1 MSREKPKLKDVAVD
15 DSLGHYAIMF
25 AAAMGAE
32 VYVSVE
38 TYLEDSGLDDPFRLT
53 SAVYPLEQA
62 FSTSDNKKD
71 DALKMGAK
79 VSCQLAILAA
89 LDGVLT

>member
-1 MSREKPKLKDVAVD
+1 VSVGRRIFCPHVKTKPNLKDVAAD

-38 TYLEDSGLDDPFRLT
+38 TYLKTLVFDDSVRLT
-53 SAVYPLEQA
+53 SAVYPLDRL
-62 FSTSDNKKD
+62 SRR
-71 DALKMGAK
+71 
-79 VSCQLAILAA
+79 
-89 LDGVLT
+89 LTTRRTML